1 MRKTLSAVVVSTA
14 LVLLPSAAGA
24 ITNGQPDGNAHPFVA
39 MLAFYDG
46 SGNYVHRCSGT
57 LMSATVVLT
66 ASHCTIGTR
75 SARAYFDPEV
85 TADFRN
91 GQGGFEGTPF
101 THPGFNPNTLA
112 NDVGV
117 VELDTEPNVTST
129 FPRLPGEGFLSR
141 LKRQHEIQDDSF
153 VAVGYGGVTQFPPPN
168 ITFDLIRRNAES
180 PYGSLTRNNLH
191 LQQNP
196 VPSGAGGT
204 CFGDSGGPRFWKN
217 TLKVVGVTSWGDAIC
232 RSNDMTQ
239 RLDLASVLG
248 FLDDHGL

>member
-1 MRKTLSAVVVSTA
+1 MRKSLLAVAVSMA
-14 LVLLPSAAGA
+14 LVLLPSGAGA

-39 MLAFYDG
+39 MLAFYDA

-57 LMSATVVLT
+57 LMSDTVVLT
-66 ASHCTIGTR
+66 AAHCTVGTA
-75 SARAYFDPEV
+75 STRAYFDSEV

-91 GQGGFEGTPF
+91 GQGGFKGKPF

-117 VELDTEPNVTST
+117 VVLKKEPNVTNT
-129 FPRLPGEGFLSR
+129 YPTLPSEGFLSR
-141 LKRQHEIQDDSF
+141 LKRKHAIQDDSF
-153 VAVGYGGVTQFPPPN
+153 VAVGYGGVTRFPPPI

-196 VPSGAGGT
+196 NPDDAGGT
-204 CFGDSGGPRFWKN
+204 CFGDSGGPRFWKH

-248 FLDDHGL
+248 FLEDHGL